1 MTELTLLGMGG
12 CDRGA
17 AIAHLVELEIYSS
30 GQSFHVPKVLQ
41 GLGVE
46 SALDHLLCVTPPTL
60 CLLSC
65 QLCELSYKI
74 KAKMCPN
81 KSLKK
86 RAM

>member
-46 SALDHLLCVTPPTL
+46 SALEHLLCVTPPTL
-60 CLLSC
+60 CLLSS

-81 KSLKK
+81 KSFKK